1 MAEAKYKMRG
11 TAGQTI
17 ARKMYVVAYKTEEGG
32 KLVGIGKRVE
42 ESSAENDHNT
52 STLKDILGGVYG
64 TMETPVITQTF
75 DEFPLDPGDEFQ
87 QKILQLHVIEQNMQ
101 ALANMELYRI
111 HLHLTDES
119 GNAFCERY
127 PSCMVE
133 PTGYGGA
140 GGGNLTQPI
149 TVTFGGERETGHVT
163 VDEDGSMTY
172 TKGDAGA

>member
-1 MAEAKYKMRG
+1 MAEYKMKASD
-11 TAGQTI
+11 AGKTI
-17 ARKMYVVAYKTEEGG
+17 ARKMYVVAYKGTEG

-42 ESSAENDHNT
+42 DSSAEYDHNT

-87 QKILQLHVIEQNMQ
+87 AKILQLHVIEQDVQ
-101 ALANMELYRI
+101 ALSNMELYRI

-149 TVTFGGERETGHVT
+149 TVTFGGDRETGHVT
-163 VDEDGSMTY
+163 VSPEDGSMTY
-172 TKGDAGA
+172 TKGDADA